1 MSNHKDEIRA
11 FIKDNFLIGPSGEAL
26 ADDDSLIASQI
37 VDSTGFLELVTYLE
51 ERFGIVVD
59 DLEMIP
65 ENLDSVLAL
74 NAFVQRKQVP

>member
-1 MSNHKDEIRA
+1 MIDHKEEIRA
-11 FIKDNFLIGPSGEAL
+11 FIQDNFLIGPRGETL
-26 ADDDSLIASQI
+26 ADVDSLIASQV

-74 NAFVQRKQVP
+74 NAFVQRKQLA

>member
-11 FIKDNFLIGPSGEAL
+11 FIKDNFLIGPGGEAL

-37 VDSTGFLELVTYLE
+37 VDSTGFLELVTFLE